1 VNLSVSSPQGGI
13 CATADALWGAM
24 ERPSRDEQADVRPN
38 CADTVSTNARASYE
52 NEALHAMAKYALEEL
67 SNTVL
72 AAEYRSLFLTTAL
85 LAQEIAQTRRQ
96 LNLQRQNAFRALPRR
111 RRVGALGTPRSRRAW
126 QGHHLIAEG
135 GRRLGGASQI
145 TAGAEPLSLHRWI
158 SRSLPPNSAA
168 AHAIHVPGGSRMFR
182 FVVPGDLLFQF
193 IVRKV
198 RRESGTSGTGP
209 LTDQSVTRRAVHR
222 FHVPERVHSG
232 NHVV

>member
-1 VNLSVSSPQGGI
+1 
-13 CATADALWGAM
+13 M
-24 ERPSRDEQADVRPN
+24 ERLSRDERADVRPN

-72 AAEYRSLFLTTAL
+72 AAEYRTTLPHDRL

-111 RRVGALGTPRSRRAW
+111 RRARHSRSRRAW

-145 TAGAEPLSLHRWI
+145 TAAAEPLSLHR
-158 SRSLPPNSAA
+158 
-168 AHAIHVPGGSRMFR
+168 
-182 FVVPGDLLFQF
+182 
-193 IVRKV
+193 
-198 RRESGTSGTGP
+198 
-209 LTDQSVTRRAVHR
+209 
-222 FHVPERVHSG
+222 
-232 NHVV
+232 

>member
-1 VNLSVSSPQGGI
+1 
-13 CATADALWGAM
+13 M
-24 ERPSRDEQADVRPN
+24 ERLSRDEQADVRPN

-52 NEALHAMAKYALEEL
+52 NEALRA
-67 SNTVL
+67 V
-72 AAEYRSLFLTTAL
+72 AARDGKIRTRRAIQHGPGGRVPITLPHGL

-111 RRVGALGTPRSRRAW
+111 RRARHSRSRRAW

-145 TAGAEPLSLHRWI
+145 TAAAEPLSLHRWI

-182 FVVPGDLLFQF
+182 FVVPGTFCSNL
-193 IVRKV
+193 
-198 RRESGTSGTGP
+198 SS
-209 LTDQSVTRRAVHR
+209 
-222 FHVPERVHSG
+222 ER
-232 NHVV
+232 